1 MRTVKTLIASSSL
14 AIGLFGVYGVTTIQP
29 SFAAPTI
36 VAQANAEPPYDS
48 RSDRS
53 PWQLIKAKTE
63 RGMSY
68 PELREFAV
76 NHGWDAIVDPDCKT
90 NVGGPATV
98 CKTRPETS
106 SCSGDGYCI
115 FQFQHRVKDVAMK
128 VITYNDRIRSADF
141 TRKPPSNQFS
151 NQSSNQSSNQFSSN
165 TSTRCPSKNFI
176 QFLAAYSSDRTVR
189 NQFTL
194 PEIQVE
200 QLVNDDQGFRTKTVS
215 IPKAQYRDFTLA
227 YRNGVFY
234 NMLGGG
240 SGIRLTVSTD
250 SKPKSGR
257 LNIVQQGE
265 NYFVKSLIGVSE
277 GNSWLFKRTN
287 GCWSLAADPEAPSP

>member
-1 MRTVKTLIASSSL
+1 MTHRTINPIKTIKTLIALSSL
-14 AIGLFGVYGVTTIQP
+14 TIGGLSYGIATAQP
-29 SFAAPTI
+29 STAAPTI
-36 VAQANAEPPYDS
+36 VAQANAEPPHDS
-48 RSDRS
+48 RADRS
-53 PWQLIKAKTE
+53 PWQTIKTKTG
-63 RGMSY
+63 RGKPY
-68 PELREFAV
+68 HELREFAL
-76 NHGWDAIVDPDCKT
+76 NSGWEAIIDPDCAT
-90 NVGGPATV
+90 NVGGPATI

-115 FQFQHRVKDVAMK
+115 YQFQHRVKDVAVK
-128 VITYNDRIRSADF
+128 IITYGDRIRSADF
-141 TRKPPSNQFS
+141 TRKRSANQT
-151 NQSSNQSSNQFSSN
+151 SSQTSN
-165 TSTRCPSKNFI
+165 TSARCPSQNFT
-176 QFLAAYSSDRTVR
+176 QFLATYSSDGTFR

-200 QLVNDDQGFRTKTVS
+200 QLVDDDQGFRTRTVS
-215 IPKAQYRDFTLA
+215 VPKAQYRDYTLA

-257 LNIVQQGE
+257 LNIVKQGE

-287 GCWSLAADPEAPSP
+287 GCWSLASDPEAPSP

>member
-76 NHGWDAIVDPDCKT
+76 NRGWDAIVEPDCKT
-90 NVGGPATV
+90 NVGGPATI
-98 CKTRPETS
+98 CETRPETS

-141 TRKPPSNQFS
+141 TRKRSDNQNGSQNSNAS
-151 NQSSNQSSNQFSSN
+151 A
-165 TSTRCPSKNFI
+165 RCPSQNFT
-176 QFLAAYSSDRTVR
+176 QFLAAYSSDGTVR

-194 PEIQVE
+194 SEIQVE